1 MESTAA
7 FAADKH
13 GTMDEENSLLP
24 MHVSLNCVVH
34 TGGYTVIHCSLHLF
48 FIYALLC
55 IAYDLRSHSVPLM
68 VHLLFVLPGLIV
80 FGHQVHAV
88 IKAYAWTRTVH
99 QIPGTASSALSL
111 RPLVRT
117 ALLPLL
123 PGLLALMLSK
133 LSRKALGLGD
143 ALFLLITGLY
153 IPITSMLLLLL
164 SGILVGFLV
173 SAVLLIYGHI
183 HGRSMRNVRF
193 PWIPCTLPA
202 LCAIAFAQFP
212 LV

>member
-1 MESTAA
+1 M
-7 FAADKH
+7 
-13 GTMDEENSLLP
+13 
-24 MHVSLNCVVH
+24 
-34 TGGYTVIHCSLHLF
+34 HCSLYLF

-55 IAYDLRSHSVPLM
+55 IAYDLRSRSVPLM
-68 VHLLFVLPGLIV
+68 VHLLFVLPGLFV
-80 FGHQVHAV
+80 FGNQLHGSLQACALTAQRMV
-88 IKAYAWTRTVH
+88 
-99 QIPGTASSALSL
+99 PGTSADMSFAALQL
-111 RPLVRT
+111 WHPIRT

-123 PGLLALMLSK
+123 PGLLALLI
-133 LSRKALGLGD
+133 SRLTREALGLGD
-143 ALFLLITGLY
+143 GLFLLIAGLY
-153 IPITSMLLLLL
+153 LQMRSMLLLLL

-202 LCAIAFAQFP
+202 LCAIAFAQLP

>member
-1 MESTAA
+1 M
-7 FAADKH
+7 
-13 GTMDEENSLLP
+13 
-24 MHVSLNCVVH
+24 
-34 TGGYTVIHCSLHLF
+34 HCSLFIF

-55 IAYDLRSHSVPLM
+55 IAYDLRSRSVPLL

-80 FGHQVHAV
+80 FGNQLHGAFQACALNAQRMV
-88 IKAYAWTRTVH
+88 I
-99 QIPGTASSALSL
+99 GTLPDTSSAALL
-111 RPLVRT
+111 LWHPIWT

-123 PGLLALMLSK
+123 PGILALL
-133 LSRKALGLGD
+133 LSRLTREALGLGD
-143 ALFLLITGLY
+143 ALFLLISGLY
-153 IPITSMLLLLL
+153 IPLRSMLLLLL

-173 SAVLLIYGHI
+173 SAVLLIYGRT
-183 HGRSMRNVRF
+183 HGRSMRNVCF

>member
-1 MESTAA
+1 MRY
-7 FAADKH
+7 FI
-13 GTMDEENSLLP
+13 
-24 MHVSLNCVVH
+24 
-34 TGGYTVIHCSLHLF
+34 YLF

-55 IAYDLRSHSVPLM
+55 IAFDLRSRSVPLL

-80 FGHQVHAV
+80 FGNQLHDAFQAC
-88 IKAYAWTRTVH
+88 AL
-99 QIPGTASSALSL
+99 TAHRMVPDTSSVVL
-111 RPLVRT
+111 PLWLPIRT

-123 PGLLALMLSK
+123 PGLLALL
-133 LSRKALGLGD
+133 LSRLTREALGLGD
-143 ALFLLITGLY
+143 ALFLLISGLY
-153 IPITSMLLLLL
+153 VPMRSMLLLLL

-183 HGRSMRNVRF
+183 HGRSMRKVSF

-202 LCAIAFAQFP
+202 LCAIAYAQFP

>member
-1 MESTAA
+1 M
-7 FAADKH
+7 
-13 GTMDEENSLLP
+13 
-24 MHVSLNCVVH
+24 
-34 TGGYTVIHCSLHLF
+34 HCSTCLF

-55 IAYDLRSHSVPLM
+55 IAFDLRSRSVPLM
-68 VHLLFVLPGLIV
+68 MHLLFMLPGLII
-80 FGHQVHAV
+80 FGNQLHGAFPACALTAHQMVPD
-88 IKAYAWTRTVH
+88 TLPDT
-99 QIPGTASSALSL
+99 SSAVL
-111 RPLVRT
+111 PIRT

-123 PGLLALMLSK
+123 PGLLALLLSK
-133 LSRKALGLGD
+133 LTREALGLGD

-153 IPITSMLLLLL
+153 VPMHSMLLLLL

>member
-1 MESTAA
+1 MRY
-7 FAADKH
+7 FI
-13 GTMDEENSLLP
+13 
-24 MHVSLNCVVH
+24 
-34 TGGYTVIHCSLHLF
+34 YLF

-55 IAYDLRSHSVPLM
+55 IAYDLRSRSVPML

-80 FGHQVHAV
+80 FGNQLHGAFQAC
-88 IKAYAWTRTVH
+88 AL
-99 QIPGTASSALSL
+99 TARRMVPDTSSVAL
-111 RPLVRT
+111 PLWFPIRT

-123 PGLLALMLSK
+123 PGLLALLLSK
-133 LSRKALGLGD
+133 LTREALGLGD
-143 ALFLLITGLY
+143 ALFLLIAGLY
-153 IPITSMLLLLL
+153 IPLRSMLLLLL

-173 SAVLLIYGHI
+173 SAVLLIYGRI
-183 HGRSMRNVRF
+183 HGRSMRKVSF

>member
-1 MESTAA
+1 
-7 FAADKH
+7 
-13 GTMDEENSLLP
+13 
-24 MHVSLNCVVH
+24 MH
-34 TGGYTVIHCSLHLF
+34 YFIYLF

-80 FGHQVHAV
+80 FGNQLHGALQACALTAQRM
-88 IKAYAWTRTVH
+88 ISATSAD
-99 QIPGTASSALSL
+99 ASSAGL
-111 RPLVRT
+111 PLWHSIWT

-123 PGLLALMLSK
+123 PGLLALLISR
-133 LSRKALGLGD
+133 LSREALGLGD
-143 ALFLLITGLY
+143 GLFLLIAGLY
-153 IPITSMLLLLL
+153 LEMRSMLLLLL

>member
-1 MESTAA
+1 M
-7 FAADKH
+7 
-13 GTMDEENSLLP
+13 
-24 MHVSLNCVVH
+24 
-34 TGGYTVIHCSLHLF
+34 HCSTCLF

-55 IAYDLRSHSVPLM
+55 IAFDLRSRSVPLM
-68 VHLLFVLPGLIV
+68 MHLLFMLPGLII
-80 FGHQVHAV
+80 FGNQLHGAFQACALTAHQMVPD
-88 IKAYAWTRTVH
+88 TLPDT
-99 QIPGTASSALSL
+99 SSAVL
-111 RPLVRT
+111 PIRT

-123 PGLLALMLSK
+123 PGLLALLLSK
-133 LSRKALGLGD
+133 LTREALGLGD
-143 ALFLLITGLY
+143 ALFLLIAGFY
-153 IPITSMLLLLL
+153 VPMRSMLLLLL

>member
-1 MESTAA
+1 M
-7 FAADKH
+7 
-13 GTMDEENSLLP
+13 
-24 MHVSLNCVVH
+24 
-34 TGGYTVIHCSLHLF
+34 HCSTCLF

-55 IAYDLRSHSVPLM
+55 IAFDLRSRSVPLM
-68 VHLLFVLPGLIV
+68 MHLLFMLPGLII
-80 FGHQVHAV
+80 FGNQLHGTFQACALTAHQMVPD
-88 IKAYAWTRTVH
+88 TLPDT
-99 QIPGTASSALSL
+99 SSAVL
-111 RPLVRT
+111 PIRT

-123 PGLLALMLSK
+123 PGLLALLLSK
-133 LSRKALGLGD
+133 LTREALGLGD
-143 ALFLLITGLY
+143 ALFLLIAGLY
-153 IPITSMLLLLL
+153 VPMRSMLLLLL

>member
-1 MESTAA
+1 
-7 FAADKH
+7 
-13 GTMDEENSLLP
+13 
-24 MHVSLNCVVH
+24 MH
-34 TGGYTVIHCSLHLF
+34 YFIYLF

-80 FGHQVHAV
+80 FGTQLHGALQACALTAQRM
-88 IKAYAWTRTVH
+88 ISATSAD
-99 QIPGTASSALSL
+99 ASSTGL
-111 RPLVRT
+111 PLWHPTWT

-123 PGLLALMLSK
+123 PGLLALLLSK
-133 LSRKALGLGD
+133 LTREALGLGD
-143 ALFLLITGLY
+143 ALFLLIAGLY
-153 IPITSMLLLLL
+153 VPMRSMLLLLL

-173 SAVLLIYGHI
+173 SVVLLIHGHI
-183 HGRSMRNVRF
+183 HGRSMRKVCF

-202 LCAIAFAQFP
+202 LCAIAFSQFP

>member
-1 MESTAA
+1 MAKNIT
-7 FAADKH
+7 
-13 GTMDEENSLLP
+13 EEK
-24 MHVSLNCVVH
+24 
-34 TGGYTVIHCSLHLF
+34 TVMHCSIYLF

-55 IAYDLRSHSVPLM
+55 IAYDLRSRSVPLL

-80 FGHQVHAV
+80 FGNQLHGALQT
-88 IKAYAWTRTVH
+88 YALTAHRMVPDTSAE
-99 QIPGTASSALSL
+99 ASSAALLLWHPIRS
-111 RPLVRT
+111 

-123 PGLLALMLSK
+123 PGLLALLLSK
-133 LSRKALGLGD
+133 LTREALGLGD
-143 ALFLLITGLY
+143 GLFLLIAGLY
-153 IPITSMLLLLL
+153 LQMRSMLLLLL

-183 HGRSMRNVRF
+183 HGRSMRKVCF

>member
-1 MESTAA
+1 M
-7 FAADKH
+7 
-13 GTMDEENSLLP
+13 
-24 MHVSLNCVVH
+24 
-34 TGGYTVIHCSLHLF
+34 HCSTCLF

-55 IAYDLRSHSVPLM
+55 IAFDLRSRSVPLM
-68 VHLLFVLPGLIV
+68 MHLLFMLPGLII
-80 FGHQVHAV
+80 FGNQLHGTFQACALTAHQMVPD
-88 IKAYAWTRTVH
+88 TLPDT
-99 QIPGTASSALSL
+99 SSAVL
-111 RPLVRT
+111 PIRT

-123 PGLLALMLSK
+123 PGLLALLLSK
-133 LSRKALGLGD
+133 LTREALGLGD
-143 ALFLLITGLY
+143 VLFLLIAGLY
-153 IPITSMLLLLL
+153 VPMRSMLLLLL

>member
-1 MESTAA
+1 M
-7 FAADKH
+7 
-13 GTMDEENSLLP
+13 
-24 MHVSLNCVVH
+24 
-34 TGGYTVIHCSLHLF
+34 HCSTCLF

-55 IAYDLRSHSVPLM
+55 IAFDLRSRSVPLM
-68 VHLLFVLPGLIV
+68 MHLLFMLPGLII
-80 FGHQVHAV
+80 FGNQLHGAFQACALTAHQMVPD
-88 IKAYAWTRTVH
+88 TLPDT
-99 QIPGTASSALSL
+99 SSAVL
-111 RPLVRT
+111 PIRT

-123 PGLLALMLSK
+123 PGLLALLLSK
-133 LSRKALGLGD
+133 LTREALGLGD
-143 ALFLLITGLY
+143 ALFLLIAGLY
-153 IPITSMLLLLL
+153 VPMRSMLLLLL

>member
-1 MESTAA
+1 M
-7 FAADKH
+7 
-13 GTMDEENSLLP
+13 
-24 MHVSLNCVVH
+24 
-34 TGGYTVIHCSLHLF
+34 HCSLYLF

-55 IAYDLRSHSVPLM
+55 IAYDLRSHSVPLL

-80 FGHQVHAV
+80 FGNQLHGALQAC
-88 IKAYAWTRTVH
+88 ALTAH
-99 QIPGTASSALSL
+99 QIVPDTLPDTSSAVLSPWL
-111 RPLVRT
+111 PIRT

-123 PGLLALMLSK
+123 PGLLALLLSK
-133 LSRKALGLGD
+133 LTREALGLGD
-143 ALFLLITGLY
+143 ALFLLIAGLY
-153 IPITSMLLLLL
+153 VPMRSMLLLLL

-183 HGRSMRNVRF
+183 HDRSMRNVRF

-202 LCAIAFAQFP
+202 LCAIAFSQFP

>member
-1 MESTAA
+1 M
-7 FAADKH
+7 
-13 GTMDEENSLLP
+13 
-24 MHVSLNCVVH
+24 
-34 TGGYTVIHCSLHLF
+34 HCSTCLF

-55 IAYDLRSHSVPLM
+55 IAFDLRSRSVPLM
-68 VHLLFVLPGLIV
+68 MHLLFMLPGLII
-80 FGHQVHAV
+80 FGNQLHGAFPACALTAHQMVPD
-88 IKAYAWTRTVH
+88 TLPDT
-99 QIPGTASSALSL
+99 SSAVL
-111 RPLVRT
+111 PIRT
-117 ALLPLL
+117 TLLPLL
-123 PGLLALMLSK
+123 PGLLALLLSK
-133 LSRKALGLGD
+133 LTREALGLGD

-153 IPITSMLLLLL
+153 VPMHSMLLLLL

>member
-1 MESTAA
+1 MRY
-7 FAADKH
+7 FI
-13 GTMDEENSLLP
+13 
-24 MHVSLNCVVH
+24 C
-34 TGGYTVIHCSLHLF
+34 LF

-55 IAYDLRSHSVPLM
+55 IAFDLRCRSVPLL

-80 FGHQVHAV
+80 FGNQLHGAFQACALSAHQMAPD
-88 IKAYAWTRTVH
+88 TLPDT
-99 QIPGTASSALSL
+99 SSAALQL
-111 RPLVRT
+111 WHLIRT

-123 PGLLALMLSK
+123 PGLLALLLSK
-133 LSRKALGLGD
+133 LTRGALGLGD
-143 ALFLLITGLY
+143 ALFLLISGLY
-153 IPITSMLLLLL
+153 IPTRSMLLLLL

-173 SAVLLIYGHI
+173 SAVLLIYGRI
-183 HGRSMRNVRF
+183 YGRSMRNVRF

>member
-1 MESTAA
+1 M
-7 FAADKH
+7 
-13 GTMDEENSLLP
+13 
-24 MHVSLNCVVH
+24 
-34 TGGYTVIHCSLHLF
+34 HCSTCLF

-55 IAYDLRSHSVPLM
+55 IAFDLRSRSVPLM
-68 VHLLFVLPGLIV
+68 MHLLFMLPGLIV
-80 FGHQVHAV
+80 FGNQLHGAFQACALTAHQMVPD
-88 IKAYAWTRTVH
+88 TL
-99 QIPGTASSALSL
+99 PDASSAVLPRWL
-111 RPLVRT
+111 PIRT
-117 ALLPLL
+117 ALLSLL
-123 PGLLALMLSK
+123 PGLLALLLSK
-133 LSRKALGLGD
+133 LTREALGLGD
-143 ALFLLITGLY
+143 ALFLLIAGLY
-153 IPITSMLLLLL
+153 VTMRSMLLLLL

>member
-1 MESTAA
+1 M
-7 FAADKH
+7 
-13 GTMDEENSLLP
+13 
-24 MHVSLNCVVH
+24 
-34 TGGYTVIHCSLHLF
+34 HCSLFLF

-55 IAYDLRSHSVPLM
+55 IAYDLRSRSVPLL

-80 FGHQVHAV
+80 FGNQLHGALQAFALTAQRMVP
-88 IKAYAWTRTVH
+88 
-99 QIPGTASSALSL
+99 IPSADASSAALSL
-111 RPLVRT
+111 WHPIQT

-123 PGLLALMLSK
+123 PGLLALLISR
-133 LSRKALGLGD
+133 LSREALGLGD
-143 ALFLLITGLY
+143 ALFLLIAGLY
-153 IPITSMLLLLL
+153 IPTRSMLLLLL

-173 SAVLLIYGHI
+173 SAVLLIYGRI
-183 HGRSMRNVRF
+183 HGRSMRKVSF

>member
-1 MESTAA
+1 M
-7 FAADKH
+7 
-13 GTMDEENSLLP
+13 
-24 MHVSLNCVVH
+24 
-34 TGGYTVIHCSLHLF
+34 HCSLFLF

-55 IAYDLRSHSVPLM
+55 IAYDLRSRSVPLL

-80 FGHQVHAV
+80 FGNQLHGALQACALTAQRMVP
-88 IKAYAWTRTVH
+88 
-99 QIPGTASSALSL
+99 IPSADTSSAALL
-111 RPLVRT
+111 LWHPIWT

-123 PGLLALMLSK
+123 PGLLALL
-133 LSRKALGLGD
+133 LSRLSQEALGLGD
-143 ALFLLITGLY
+143 ALFLLIAGLY
-153 IPITSMLLLLL
+153 IPLRSMLLLLL

-173 SAVLLIYGHI
+173 SAVLLIYGRI
-183 HGRSMRNVRF
+183 HGRSMRKVCF